1 MKYDIVI
8 AGCGIA
14 GAVAGLTAL
23 QKGLTVCIVEKM
35 KRGYIGK
42 KVCGELT
49 TQKTVSWLK
58 TKMDICID
66 NYPLKGLQMCAS
78 SGYKAN
84 VPEPLCTIDRWHT
97 GQALLNALL
106 DRGADIRC
114 GTVKGPINTSFVKG
128 VKTKDFSVYGAVTI
142 DCSGVASVLRR
153 TFVNERQLLGVAYK
167 EVVLL
172 KEPFTIPYAVLSF
185 DKRILPS
192 GYVWCFPKNEYE
204 VNVGAGGLGRGR
216 GFFKKNLE
224 KALHSFGLSVKKR
237 EQPGLGVVP
246 LGGPLP
252 CMVYPGLLL
261 CGDAANQVN
270 PLTGEGIAPAVTA
283 GYLAGLTAADAVHNK
298 DTTDPQ
304 LWQYAYDFAQTY
316 GVEHAPLVVAR
327 NYLVSLS
334 DDQLT
339 YFLENLITGKEL
351 AELIK
356 GRTPHPVKKVK
367 TVLQNYK
374 NMHFLYQMYRV
385 MNKMNR
391 IRTLY
396 KKYPATPEGFSLWNK
411 DLHTVRGLS

>member
-35 KRGYIGK
+35 NKEYIGK

-58 TKMDICID
+58 TKMNISID

-97 GQALLNALL
+97 GQGLLNALL
-106 DRGADIRC
+106 DRGADIRQ
-114 GTVKGPINTSFVKG
+114 GTVKKPINTSFVKG
-128 VKTKDFSVYGAVTI
+128 VKTKDFLVYGAVTI

-153 TFVNERQLLGVAYK
+153 TFVGDRQLLGVAYK
-167 EVVLL
+167 EIVML
-172 KEPFTIPYAVLSF
+172 KEPFTTLYAVLSF
-185 DKRILPS
+185 DKRIIPS
-192 GYVWCFPKNEYE
+192 GYVWCFPKNAYE

-224 KALHSFGLSVKKR
+224 KALQSFGLSIKKR

-270 PLTGEGIAPAVTA
+270 PLTGEGIAPAVIA
-283 GYLAGLTAADAVHNK
+283 GYLAGLTAADAVHNE
-298 DTTDPQ
+298 DATVSH
-304 LWQYAYDFAQTY
+304 LWKYTYDFAQTY

-327 NYLVSLS
+327 DYLVSLS

-356 GRTPHPVKKVK
+356 GRTPHPIKKVK

-374 NMHFLYQMYRV
+374 KLPLLYHMYSV
-385 MNKMNR
+385 MNRMNR
-391 IRTLY
+391 IRNLY
-396 KKYPATPEGFSLWNK
+396 KEYPVTPEGFSLWHKTLCTQLKN
-411 DLHTVRGLS
+411 